1 MTASLETKGNAGI
14 MHLCS
19 FVNYMQNC
27 SGLSKPLS
35 DLELVS
41 RVDLFFKSCENL
53 CRLKVYWLSFVLMHI
68 IVVQAR
74 KIIAM
79 CVCAC
84 IEGGIGIDSQK
95 NLKRGNYGLRWGGSV
110 HCISGIQVQFRLTF
124 VCCGLYWQC

>member
-1 MTASLETKGNAGI
+1 
-14 MHLCS
+14 
-19 FVNYMQNC
+19 MQNC

-41 RVDLFFKSCENL
+41 RVDLYFKSCENL
-53 CRLKVYWLSFVLMHI
+53 CRLRVYWLSFVLMHI

-84 IEGGIGIDSQK
+84 IEGGIGIDPQK
-95 NLKRGNYGLRWGGSV
+95 NVKRGSYGLRWGGSIDTILPTPIYGGSV
-110 HCISGIQVQFRLTF
+110 HCIPGIQAQF
-124 VCCGLYWQC
+124 

>member
-110 HCISGIQVQFRLTF
+110 HCIPGIQVQFRLAF

>member
-41 RVDLFFKSCENL
+41 HVDLFFKSCENL

-79 CVCAC
+79 CACAC
-84 IEGGIGIDSQK
+84 IEGGIGIDPHK
-95 NLKRGNYGLRWGGSV
+95 N
-110 HCISGIQVQFRLTF
+110 
-124 VCCGLYWQC
+124 